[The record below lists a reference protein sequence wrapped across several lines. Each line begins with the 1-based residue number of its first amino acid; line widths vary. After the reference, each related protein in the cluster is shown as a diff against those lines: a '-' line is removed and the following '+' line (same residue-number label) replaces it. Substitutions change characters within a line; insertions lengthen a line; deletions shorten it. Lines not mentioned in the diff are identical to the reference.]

1 MKREVKNPE
10 SVADH
15 MFRMGLMAL
24 IAVDMPG
31 VDRNKLGF
39 IFIYF
44 SLLASCILLKC
55 VAGCVLSYFF
65 FFFEFLGV

>member
-1 MKREVKNPE
+1 MKREVNNPE

-24 IAVDMPG
+24 IASDMTG

-39 IFIYF
+39 IFNF
-44 SLLASCILLKC
+44 
-55 VAGCVLSYFF
+55 
-65 FFFEFLGV
+65 

>member
-1 MKREVKNPE
+1 MKREVNNPE

-24 IAVDMPG
+24 IASDMTG

-44 SLLASCILLKC
+44 YF
-55 VAGCVLSYFF
+55 LSFLCSIEVRRWLGIEIFF
-65 FFFEFLGV
+65 FLNF